1 MTYKT
6 GLEDCYVIKNNKK
19 MRLGYTTGSC
29 AAAAASGAAQILL
42 GGKTI
47 TEVSLMTPKGI
58 LLHLKLED
66 ITVKDNLARYPAV
79 CAKMQGDDPDT
90 TDGIL
95 VVCHCGKDVRTES
108 ARIQIWTA
116 VQECWQSN
124 QSPDL
129 SQQAGRSGHQSG
141 SPMP

>member
-58 LLHLKLED
+58 LLHLNLED
-66 ITVKDNLARYPAV
+66 ITVKDNMV
-79 CAKMQGDDPDT
+79 S
-90 TDGIL
+90 
-95 VVCHCGKDVRTES
+95 CGVRKDVRTS
-108 ARIQIWTA
+108 AGAYTDRRRSG
-116 VQECWQSN
+116 CWQSN
-124 QSPDL
+124 QTGTCL
-129 SQQAGRSGHQSG
+129 QAGRSGHQSG
-141 SPMP
+141 SPFHDHESCRRGSRPVWL